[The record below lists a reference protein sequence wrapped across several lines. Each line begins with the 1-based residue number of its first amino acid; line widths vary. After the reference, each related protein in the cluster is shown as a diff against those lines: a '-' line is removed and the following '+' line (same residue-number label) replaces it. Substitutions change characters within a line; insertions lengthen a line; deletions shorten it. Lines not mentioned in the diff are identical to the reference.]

1 MTMSSAVKELLVA
14 LKTVVS
20 NFIVAKPISEVIRK
34 EATRT
39 IGSHHPP
46 TPPPSPHTNA
56 HRKIALAY
64 FKLISK

>member
-20 NFIVAKPISEVIRK
+20 NFIVAKPIPAVIKK

-39 IGSHHPP
+39 IGSHPPP
-46 TPPPSPHTNA
+46 TPPPSPLSPH
-56 HRKIALAY
+56 
-64 FKLISK
+64 